1 MEDWMVECDK
11 DFGDLLIKPS
21 FESIK
26 ELNATQ
32 SHFHFYK
39 KDTGLIN
46 LTIVLLM

>member
-32 SHFHFYK
+32 SHFHFFK
-39 KDTGLIN
+39 NDTGMLN
-46 LTIVLLM
+46 STIVLLI